1 MRLLDLYCGAGGA
14 AVGYHRAGFDE
25 IVGVDIAPQPH
36 YPFEFVQ
43 ADALEFLADHGH
55 EFDAIHASPPCQG
68 YSIMHN
74 LPWLRG
80 RDYPLLILPTI
91 EMLEALGKPYVVEN
105 VMGARHGAKGLKK
118 RGLEAHG
125 LKAGWL
131 CGTMFGLPFY
141 RHRLFATNWMWLAP
155 GHPKHQ
161 GRVTKGDSPW
171 RKGSNVS
178 QQIVSIP
185 TKSGNFDPYWREKHP
200 NPVNS
205 DWRKYHE
212 GALNI
217 RPGYE
222 KVPFSYPTI
231 VGERL
236 RANGRPKD
244 SKIGLSNGMP
254 ETQLANWQNGAQGN
268 GVGIGHAKG
277 WRLAAEAMG
286 IDWMKREELT
296 QAIPPA
302 YTEFIGRQLHLTL
315 AVRAGLEV

>member
-1 MRLLDLYCGAGGA
+1 M
-14 AVGYHRAGFDE
+14 GYHRAGFDE
-25 IVGVDIAPQPH
+25 IVGVDIAPQPR

-80 RDYPLLILPTI
+80 RDYPLLMLPTI
-91 EMLEALGKPYVVEN
+91 EMLEGLGKPYVVEN
-105 VMGARHGAKGLKK
+105 VMGARHGSKTLKK

-141 RHRLFATNWMWLAP
+141 RHRLFATNWLWLAP
-155 GHPKHQ
+155 GHPKHVGVIRPGPMFGNNGGRLAKVVFPDGTKQNKGRGALLAYQ
-161 GRVTKGDSPW
+161 GNSAW
-171 RKGSNVS
+171 R
-178 QQIVSIP
+178 Q
-185 TKSGNFDPYWREKHP
+185 
-200 NPVNS
+200 
-205 DWRKYHE
+205 YHD

-236 RANGRPKD
+236 RANGRKKE
-244 SKIGLSNGMP
+244 KIGLSNGMP
-254 ETQLANWQNGAQGN
+254 ETQLTNWQNGAQG
-268 GVGIGHAKG
+268 GRRRHRPRKG
-277 WRLAAEAMG
+277 
-286 IDWMKREELT
+286 
-296 QAIPPA
+296 
-302 YTEFIGRQLHLTL
+302 L
-315 AVRAGLEV
+315 AVGSRGNGHRLDEARRDDPGHPASLHGIHRAATAPDSRG

>member
-1 MRLLDLYCGAGGA
+1 MGGGAVRLLDLFCGAGGA
-14 AVGYHRAGFDE
+14 AMGYHRTGFDE
-25 IVGVDIAPQPH
+25 IVGVDNVHQPR

-43 ADALEFLADHGH
+43 ADALEYLAEHGH
-55 EFDAIHASPPCQG
+55 DYEAIHASPPCQG

-80 RDYPLLILPTI
+80 REYPLLILPTLS
-91 EMLEALGKPYVVEN
+91 MLEGLGKPYVVEN
-105 VMGARHGAKGLKK
+105 VMGARHGSATLRK
-118 RGLEAHG
+118 RGLESHG

-131 CGTMFGLPFY
+131 CGAMFGLPFY
-141 RHRLFATNWMWLAP
+141 RHRLFETNWMWLAP
-155 GHPKHQ
+155 GHPRHKSQ
-161 GRVTKGDSPW
+161 RPRGITSDSRGRGITEQV
-171 RKGSNVS
+171 VA
-178 QQIVSIP
+178 
-185 TKSGNFDPYWREKHP
+185 

-205 DWRKYHE
+205 EWRQYHD

-217 RPGYE
+217 LSGYE

-286 IDWMKREELT
+286 IDWMKRDELT

-302 YTEFIGRQLHLTL
+302 FTEFIGRQL
-315 AVRAGLEV
+315 LEAL

>member
-1 MRLLDLYCGAGGA
+1 MGGGAVRLLDLFCGGGGA
-14 AVGYHRAGFDE
+14 AMGYHRAGFDE
-25 IVGVDIAPQPH
+25 IVGVDIAPQPR

-43 ADALEFLADHGH
+43 ADALEFLAEHGH
-55 EFDAIHASPPCQG
+55 GFDAIHASPPCQG

-80 RDYPLLILPTI
+80 RDYPLLILPAI

-105 VMGARHGAKGLKK
+105 VMGARHGSATLRK

-131 CGTMFGLPFY
+131 CGGMFGLPFY
-141 RHRLFATNWMWLAP
+141 RHRLFATNWFWLAP
-155 GHPKHQ
+155 GHPKHAGRQVIHIPVGNGRGRRGGSEQ
-161 GRVTKGDSPW
+161 GAR
-171 RKGSNVS
+171 
-178 QQIVSIP
+178 
-185 TKSGNFDPYWREKHP
+185 HP
-200 NPVNS
+200 
-205 DWRKYHE
+205 E
-212 GALNI
+212 
-217 RPGYE
+217 YE

-254 ETQLANWQNGAQGN
+254 ETQLANWQNGAEGN

-315 AVRAGLEV
+315 AARGSLEV

>member
-1 MRLLDLYCGAGGA
+1 MAKLLDLFCGAGGVA
-14 AVGYHRAGFDE
+14 MGYHRAGFDE
-25 IVGVDIAPQPH
+25 IVGVDIAAQLR

-43 ADALEFLADHGH
+43 ADALEYLAEHGH
-55 EFDAIHASPPCQG
+55 DYDAIHASPPCQG

-80 RDYPLLILPTI
+80 REYPLLILPTI
-91 EMLEALGKPYVVEN
+91 EMLEGLGKPYVVEN
-105 VMGARHGAKGLKK
+105 VMGARHGSKTLQK
-118 RGLEAHG
+118 RGLESHG

-131 CGTMFGLPFY
+131 CGMMFGLPFY
-141 RHRLFATNWMWLAP
+141 RHRLFASDWFWLAP

-205 DWRKYHE
+205 DWRKYHD

-244 SKIGLSNGMP
+244 SKIELSNGMP
-254 ETQLANWQNGAQGN
+254 ETQLANWQNGAHGN

-286 IDWMKREELT
+286 IDWMKRDELT

-302 YTEFIGRQLHLTL
+302 YTEFIGRQLLND
-315 AVRAGLEV
+315 RADYA

>member
-1 MRLLDLYCGAGGA
+1 MRLLDLFCGAGGA
-14 AVGYHRAGFDE
+14 AMGYSRAGFDE
-25 IVGVDIAPQPH
+25 IIGVDIAPQPR

-43 ADALEFLADHGH
+43 ADALEYLAEHGH
-55 EFDAIHASPPCQG
+55 DAIHASPPCQG

-80 RDYPLLILPTI
+80 REYPLLIKPTRDLMI
-91 EMLEALGKPYVVEN
+91 HVGKPWVLEN
-105 VMGARHGAKGLKK
+105 VMGAKWGCKNLENISRLIGYDITDHGM
-118 RGLEAHG
+118 
-125 LKAGWL
+125 KANWL
-131 CGTMFGLPFY
+131 CGAMFGKPFY
-141 RHRLFATNWMWLAP
+141 RHRLFATNWLWLAP
-155 GHPKHQ
+155 GHPKHKSQ
-161 GRVTKGDSPW
+161 RPRGITSDSRGRGITEQV
-171 RKGSNVS
+171 VA
-178 QQIVSIP
+178 
-185 TKSGNFDPYWREKHP
+185 

-205 DWRKYHE
+205 EWRQYHD

-244 SKIGLSNGMP
+244 SKIGLSVAYRESAGRDSGGL
-254 ETQLANWQNGAQGN
+254 TQPANSLAHWQGNGAPAN

-277 WRLAAEAMG
+277 WHLAAEAMG
-286 IDWMKREELT
+286 IDWMKRDELT

-302 YTEFIGRQLHLTL
+302 YSEFIGTQLLK
-315 AVRAGLEV
+315 VI